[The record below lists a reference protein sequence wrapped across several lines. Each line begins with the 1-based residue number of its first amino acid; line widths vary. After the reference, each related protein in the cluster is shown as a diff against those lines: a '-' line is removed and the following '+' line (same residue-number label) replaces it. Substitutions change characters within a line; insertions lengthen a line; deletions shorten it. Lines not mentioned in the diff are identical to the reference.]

1 VTKKESD
8 CDRDFFVHNG
18 ERELVMAQRRAMPRL
33 AAAVAATAA
42 AAAAALQPATGAT
55 AGGWPHLPP
64 RSCASSPS
72 GNHCKSPGT
81 CAPPAAALH
90 SAVAIGPSPGMQ
102 WNLAGGFCGAF
113 SVQQA
118 ALSAGA
124 WISQDLVRKANIG
137 QPGAHNMH
145 GSSNCSA
152 DPLGCGWEVMPSNVK
167 WTAEHLRLASDEFD
181 YTQPS
186 PQAAAWKC
194 WAKHH
199 LVKQHAIA
207 FFPMCA
213 GDSHAC
219 YAGSCP
225 NGGHTDHVECM
236 YGIWSNHSLDDL
248 TPYPDDIVLHTSNQ
262 DCFPYYRPMGTLE
275 DSTSMAG
282 NCAKAGHGW
291 GQNEAYPCI
300 DSNVT
305 YGLAVSGLQVMGTVG
320 QTSLSTGGLT
330 YEVRRSHTP
339 CIVLHCIVLHGIVNA
354 APACCAD

>member
-1 VTKKESD
+1 
-8 CDRDFFVHNG
+8 
-18 ERELVMAQRRAMPRL
+18 
-33 AAAVAATAA
+33 
-42 AAAAALQPATGAT
+42 
-55 AGGWPHLPP
+55 
-64 RSCASSPS
+64 
-72 GNHCKSPGT
+72 
-81 CAPPAAALH
+81 
-90 SAVAIGPSPGMQ
+90 MQ

-145 GSSNCSA
+145 GSSNAANCSA

-186 PQAAAWKC
+186 PQAAAWKR
-194 WAKHH
+194 WAKQH

-339 CIVLHCIVLHGIVNA
+339 HHALYCMTLSTLPQPAALTESMLAKHLQPNVRGEQNA
-354 APACCAD
+354 TLIQPTGTCVQYVANCCWLSSTQPVIKRIL